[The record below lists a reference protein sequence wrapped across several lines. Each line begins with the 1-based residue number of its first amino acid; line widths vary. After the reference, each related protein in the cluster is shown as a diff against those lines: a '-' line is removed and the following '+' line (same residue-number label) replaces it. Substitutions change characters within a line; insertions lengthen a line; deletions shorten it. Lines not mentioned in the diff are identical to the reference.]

1 MSKDTIEAMVDGG
14 KASAGPPLGPALG
27 PAGVNIGKVIA
38 TINEKTKSFAGIK
51 VPVKVV
57 VDKDTKEFEII
68 VGSPPTSQLLKKE
81 VNLEKLSGK
90 AGSEPVADVKMQQI
104 IKVSMMKEEAMAVN
118 SRKAAVKCTIGTC
131 VSAGILVEGK
141 NGKETM
147 KDVETGKYDKMITEG
162 KTEISAEEMKELEAE
177 KKKLAEETEA
187 KHKQEE
193 EAAKEA
199 EAVPEVKEGEEE
211 TKDEEKEESA
221 PEEKKE

>member
-1 MSKDTIEAMVDGG
+1 MSKDTIDAMVDGG

-27 PAGVNIGKVIA
+27 PMGVNIGEVIS
-38 TINEKTKSFAGIK
+38 TINEKTKSFSGIK
-51 VPVKVV
+51 VPVKVI
-57 VDKDTKEFEII
+57 VDKDTKEFEIV

-104 IKVSMMKEEAMAVN
+104 IKVAMMKEEAMAVN

-147 KDVETGKYDKMITEG
+147 KDVESGKYDQMITEG

-199 EAVPEVKEGEEE
+199 VPKTEEGDEE
-211 TKDEEKEESA
+211 TKEEEKEKSA

>member
-27 PAGVNIGKVIA
+27 PAGVNIGEVIA
-38 TINEKTKSFAGIK
+38 TINEKTKGFTGIK
-51 VPVKVV
+51 VPVKVII
-57 VDKDTKEFEII
+57 DKDTKEFEIV

-90 AGSEPVADVKMQQI
+90 AGSEPVADLKMQQI
-104 IKVSMMKEEAMAVN
+104 IKVAMMKEEAMAVN
-118 SRKAAVKCTIGTC
+118 TRKAAVKCTIGTC
-131 VSAGILVEGK
+131 VSSGILVEGK

-147 KDVETGKYDKMITEG
+147 KDVESGKYDKMITEG
-162 KTEISAEEMKELEAE
+162 KTEISAEEMKELEEE
-177 KKKLAEETEA
+177 KKKLAKETEE

-199 EAVPEVKEGEEE
+199 APEIKEGEEE
-211 TKDEEKEESA
+211 PKEEETEIA

>member
-1 MSKDTIEAMVDGG
+1 MSKDTIDAMVNGG

-38 TINEKTKSFAGIK
+38 AINEKTKNFSGIK

-104 IKVSMMKEEAMAVN
+104 IKVAMMKEEAMAVN
-118 SRKAAVKCTIGTC
+118 SRKVIF
-131 VSAGILVEGK
+131 
-141 NGKETM
+141 
-147 KDVETGKYDKMITEG
+147 
-162 KTEISAEEMKELEAE
+162 
-177 KKKLAEETEA
+177 
-187 KHKQEE
+187 Q
-193 EAAKEA
+193 
-199 EAVPEVKEGEEE
+199 
-211 TKDEEKEESA
+211 
-221 PEEKKE
+221 